1 MFQMQLGRCQFCPSK
16 GELEATIF
24 TSSFPELLL
33 RDTERSGSE
42 EKLVAQTLRLKVETK
57 VF

>member
-1 MFQMQLGRCQFCPSK
+1 MQLGRCQFRPSK

-33 RDTERSGSE
+33 RDAERSGSE